1 MPVIIA
7 KIKSL
12 KRIKHQHP
20 IIKDVPKKRKDKDNY
35 KKAIKTNKKKV
46 KYKMI
51 IRNR

>member
-12 KRIKHQHP
+12 KRIKHQLP

>member
-1 MPVIIA
+1 MPVTIA
-7 KIKSL
+7 QIKSL

-46 KYKMI
+46 KYKKNR
-51 IRNR
+51 RNK